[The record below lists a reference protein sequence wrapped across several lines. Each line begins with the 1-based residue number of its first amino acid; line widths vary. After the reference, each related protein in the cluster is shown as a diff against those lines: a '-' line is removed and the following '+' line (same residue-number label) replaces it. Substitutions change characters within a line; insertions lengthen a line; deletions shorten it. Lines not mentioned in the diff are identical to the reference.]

1 MASNKKKRL
10 EAIADQL
17 ALQASQE
24 PQDEFI
30 MDLVSTP
37 EGIVVNTNEAVDF
50 FKASDVMMK
59 QAELVPNDNN
69 NAGPSWRIVDDSA
82 GGTVAQ
88 QKEAK
93 RQPRIL
99 GPAGKRSLEAKLPSK
114 NKPQKVPTPSKM
126 KHQVL
131 KLPALVLKVP
141 ASAAKRSP
149 RRRRNRQDRGSPG
162 HLSSNSTPRTNIQ
175 HLMFTK
181 TSSK

>member
-10 EAIADQL
+10 EAIADHL

-50 FKASDVMMK
+50 FKASDVMIT

-88 QKEAK
+88 QKEA
-93 RQPRIL
+93 PTENP
-99 GPAGKRSLEAKLPSK
+99 GPSREAVAGG
-114 NKPQKVPTPSKM
+114 KV
-126 KHQVL
+126 
-131 KLPALVLKVP
+131 
-141 ASAAKRSP
+141 AKRSP
-149 RRRRNRQDRGSPG
+149 RRRRNWQDRGSPG

>member
-10 EAIADQL
+10 EAIADHL

-88 QKEAK
+88 QKEAPTENPGPSREAVAGGK
-93 RQPRIL
+93 VAQQEQTSEGSDSEQDEAPSSQASGFGSEGSGFGSQEKSKAKEKSARPRI
-99 GPAGKRSLEAKLPSK
+99 PW
-114 NKPQKVPTPSKM
+114 TPVIQFDTEDEYSASN
-126 KHQVL
+126 VYEDL
-131 KLPALVLKVP
+131 K
-141 ASAAKRSP
+141 
-149 RRRRNRQDRGSPG
+149 
-162 HLSSNSTPRTNIQ
+162 
-175 HLMFTK
+175 
-181 TSSK
+181 